1 MTSSSRTL
9 PLRIGLAGLGNVGGG
24 VVRLLAENTE
34 LIARRAGR
42 PIVVTAISA
51 RDRNRDR
58 GLDLAPYA
66 WVDDATELAG
76 RDDVDVVVELIGGS
90 DGPALTLARRALAA
104 GKALVTANKAMLAHH
119 GLDLAAAAEAGNL
132 TLKYEAAV
140 AGGIPIIKALSEG
153 MAANRIARVY
163 GLLNGTC
170 NYILTRME
178 TERLDFSVVL
188 AEAQAAGYAEADP
201 SFDIDGID
209 TAHKLCI
216 LAALAF
222 GARID
227 FAAVATHGIRA
238 VELADIDQARALGFR
253 IKLVGLAEHENGTLF
268 QRVHPALVPLDHPL
282 AAASGALNAV
292 AAEGDFVGR
301 LFFQGRG
308 AGEGPTASAVVADLI
323 DIARGTRGNEI
334 ARGTRG
340 DEIAR
345 GTRGN
350 ENARGSISNPFGMPV
365 ASLAALPAAAVASR
379 RGRYYLRLTVADRP
393 GVLAELTAALRDHG
407 VSIESLIQRGASANG
422 DAMVVMVTHIA
433 GEAEVLASLAQMAG
447 GDSVTS
453 APVMMHILD
462 F

>member
-1 MTSSSRTL
+1 MPL
-9 PLRIGLAGLGNVGGG
+9 PLHTGLAGLGNVGAG
-24 VVRLLAENTE
+24 VAKLLADNAD

-42 PIVVTAISA
+42 PIIVTAVSA

-58 GLDLAPYA
+58 GVDLSAAA
-66 WVDDATELAG
+66 WVDDATELAA

-90 DGPALTLARRALAA
+90 DGPALTLARRSIDA
-104 GKALVTANKAMLAHH
+104 GKGFVTANKAMLAHH
-119 GLDLAAAAEAGNL
+119 GLDLAARAEAQGTPL
-132 TLKYEAAV
+132 RYEAAV
-140 AGGIPIIKALSEG
+140 AGGVPIIKALGEG
-153 MAANRIARVY
+153 MAANRIDRVY

-178 TERLDFSVVL
+178 AERLPFASVL

-209 TAHKLCI
+209 TAHKLSI

-227 FAAVATHGIRA
+227 FAGVATQGIRA
-238 VELADIDQARALGFR
+238 IELADLDQAAALGFR
-253 IKLVGLAEHENGTLF
+253 IKLVGLAENVDGTLF
-268 QRVHPALVPLDHPL
+268 QRVHPALVPLGHPL

-323 DIARGTRGNEI
+323 DIARGVATH
-334 ARGTRG
+334 
-340 DEIAR
+340 
-345 GTRGN
+345 
-350 ENARGSISNPFGMPV
+350 PFGMPV
-365 ASLAALPAAAVASR
+365 AALTALPSADPASR

-407 VSIESLIQRGASANG
+407 VSIESLVQRGQSAQG
-422 DAMVVMVTHIA
+422 DAMVVMITHTSNEVA
-433 GEAEVLASLAQMAG
+433 VLASLAQMETSDA
-447 GDSVTS
+447 VTGP
-453 APVMMHILD
+453 PVMMHILD

>member
-1 MTSSSRTL
+1 MIT
-9 PLRIGLAGLGNVGGG
+9 PLRIGLAGLGNVGAG
-24 VVRLLAENTE
+24 VVKVLDDNAD

-42 PIVVTAISA
+42 PITITAISA

-58 GLDLAPYA
+58 GIDLSRFE

-90 DGPALTLARRALAA
+90 DGPALTLARRTLAA
-104 GKALVTANKAMLAHH
+104 GKALVTANKALLAHH
-119 GLDLAAAAEAGNL
+119 GLALAEQAEFQQVAL
-132 TLKYEAAV
+132 RCEAAV
-140 AGGIPIIKALSEG
+140 AGGIPVIKGISEG
-153 MAANRIARVY
+153 MAANRLSRVY

-170 NYILTRME
+170 NYILSRME
-178 TERLDFSVVL
+178 AERLPFTQVL

-209 TAHKLCI
+209 TAHKLAI

-238 VELADIDQARALGFR
+238 VELADIDQAQALGFR
-253 IKLVGLAEHENGTLF
+253 IKLVGLAEEQDGALF

-292 AAEGDFVGR
+292 VAEGDFVGR
-301 LFFQGRG
+301 LLFQGRG
-308 AGEGPTASAVVADLI
+308 AGEGPTASAVVADII
-323 DIARGTRGNEI
+323 DIARGTSGH
-334 ARGTRG
+334 
-340 DEIAR
+340 
-345 GTRGN
+345 
-350 ENARGSISNPFGMPV
+350 PFGMPV
-365 ASLAALPAAAVASR
+365 AALAALPPADTAGRQS
-379 RGRYYLRLTVADRP
+379 RYYLRLTVADRP

-407 VSIESLIQRGASANG
+407 VSIESLIQRGHAASG
-422 DAMVVMVTHIA
+422 DAMLVMVTHMA
-433 GEAEVLASLAQMAG
+433 QEAQVLASLAQMSLSA
-447 GDSVTS
+447 SVTG

>member
-1 MTSSSRTL
+1 MSSS
-9 PLRIGLAGLGNVGGG
+9 LRVGLAGLGNVGAG
-24 VVRLLAENTE
+24 VVKLLVDNAD

-42 PIVVTAISA
+42 AITVTAVSA
-51 RDRNRDR
+51 RDRNRAR
-58 GLDLAPYA
+58 GIDLAGFA
-66 WVDDATELAG
+66 WVDDATELAA

-90 DGPALTLARRALAA
+90 DGPALTLARRTLAA

-119 GLDLAAAAEAGNL
+119 GLDLAATAEAGNL
-132 TLKYEAAV
+132 ALKYEAAV

-153 MAANRIARVY
+153 MAANRIDRVY

-170 NYILTRME
+170 NYILSRME
-178 TERLDFSVVL
+178 AERLDFASVL

-209 TAHKLCI
+209 TAHKLSL

-227 FAAVATHGIRA
+227 FAGVATGGIRA
-238 VELADIDQARALGFR
+238 VALADLDQAAALGFR
-253 IKLVGLAEHENGTLF
+253 IKLVGLAENLGGTLY
-268 QRVHPALVPLDHPL
+268 QRVHPALVPLGHPL
-282 AAASGALNAV
+282 AAASGALNAI

-323 DIARGTRGNEI
+323 DIAR
-334 ARGTRG
+334 ATRG
-340 DEIAR
+340 DTSAR
-345 GTRGN
+345 GAATH
-350 ENARGSISNPFGMPV
+350 PFGMPV
-365 ASLAALPAAAVASR
+365 ATLAALPAADPASR

-407 VSIESLIQRGASANG
+407 VSIESLVQRGEPAQG
-422 DAMVVMVTHIA
+422 DAMVVMITHVS
-433 GEAEVLASLAQMAG
+433 AELSVLASLAQMAG
-447 GDSVTS
+447 SDAVTG